1 MVENFVR
8 LYPSLGASEVLT
20 SHYILSSCLFSAAP
34 DTVCMVC
41 QNYKKGQCLRGKDKC
56 IMEQGPGCRTRDFF
70 IFSKKDGW
78 RYNHTE
84 LGCDDYCSSSNFY
97 FGDLKVSTFCCKGRD
112 FCNIYHGK
120 GQEP

>member
-1 MVENFVR
+1 MKEDGSVGGWFCGNISWTYVALKR
-8 LYPSLGASEVLT
+8 PL
-20 SHYILSSCLFSAAP
+20 AAP

-70 IFSKKDGW
+70 IFSAKDGW
-78 RYNHTE
+78 RYNHTQ
-84 LGCDDYCSSSNFY
+84 LDCYDYCVSSNFY
-97 FGDLKVSTFCCKGRD
+97 FGDLKISTFCCKGRD

-120 GQEP
+120 GQES